1 MVLRLRR
8 PLLAQALLLTSLLGA
23 FGFFDFEQT
32 RRFEPVILLGFV
44 ALFAWLALSVPFC
57 RAWTLRVFLPA
68 VGLLVFVLLYAYVFT
83 LRVDGPLFP
92 SILAQRDYAYFLL
105 GPVVYMLHLR
115 GWELRDFQQ
124 VFLAA
129 ASLTVIGLVVYDVA
143 FAPGSLLLS
152 GSFFALNLGEF
163 TEQSQIFRL
172 VNTSALFLA
181 LYFGRRLLQVRDVAV
196 LGPVLGGAALST
208 ALLAVSIPRGL
219 LVSTGAAVAVYATLL
234 SRPRRAGLLVV
245 VLPLCVLVFAL
256 LSPYLGSAFAGQ
268 FGQDRTYQI
277 RADSAETAWRAFQD
291 YPLLGFGREGA
302 QTTSLQDFFGEN
314 FYPSDIG
321 LLGVAFQF
329 GLVGLSLYLS
339 LAGWLCVSLLKA
351 VWAGKANRADPKQD
365 AFLWALLVVCLGFL
379 IASPL
384 QARLVYGTGLPVG
397 AFAWGVIMAR
407 GRGNPAAAPP
417 AEGARRPEPAR
428 VPGSGG

>member
-1 MVLRLRR
+1 M
-8 PLLAQALLLTSLLGA
+8 SLLGA
-23 FGFFDFEQT
+23 FGLFDLEQT
-32 RRFEPVILLGFV
+32 RRFEPVALLCFV
-44 ALFAWLALSVPFC
+44 ALFAWLALSVPFGP
-57 RAWTLRVFLPA
+57 AWTLRVFLPA

-83 LRVDGPLFP
+83 LRVDGPLLP
-92 SILAQRDYAYFLL
+92 GILAQRDYAYFLL
-105 GPVVYMLHLR
+105 GPVVYMLHRR

-129 ASLTVIGLVVYDVA
+129 ASLTVVGLAIYDVA

-152 GSFFALNLGEF
+152 GTFFALNLGEL

-181 LYFGRRLLQVRDVAV
+181 LYFGRRLLQARDVVV
-196 LGPVLGGAALST
+196 LGSVLGGAVLSA

-219 LVSTGAAVAVYATLL
+219 LASTGLAVAAYAALL

-256 LSPYLGSAFAGQ
+256 LSPSFVGAFAGQ
-268 FGQDRTYQI
+268 FGQDRTYQA
-277 RADSAETAWRAFQD
+277 RVESGETAWRVFQD
-291 YPLLGFGREGA
+291 YPLFGFGQEGA
-302 QTTSLQDFFGEN
+302 QATSFQVLFGEN

-329 GLVGLSLYLS
+329 GLVGLILYLS

-351 VWAGKANRADPKQD
+351 VWASKAGKADAKQG

-397 AFAWGVIMAR
+397 AFAWGLVMTR
-407 GRGNPAAAPP
+407 GRGDPAAAPP

-428 VPGSGG
+428 APGSGG